1 MPGPPPKPK
10 SQRQNRIKRPELGL
24 VPAKEPSAI
33 VPKPPAGLTTQSR
46 KIWRAYWESQVSN
59 AADQQADMHRLQRW
73 IQYVDEYEKVSKV
86 FRSTRLVKGSMG
98 QPVLNPL
105 SGYLANVE
113 ANISRAENEMG
124 LTPLAR
130 LRLGIT
136 YGQAMLTAEALNRAL
151 DTATEAEPSA
161 EKEPEAWE
169 GQWEAV

>member
-1 MPGPPPKPK
+1 MPGPAPKPK
-10 SQRQNRIKRPELGL
+10 DQRQNRIKRPEIGL

-33 VPKPPAGLTTQSR
+33 VPKPPAGLLATTR

-59 AADQQADMHRLQRW
+59 TADQNADMHRLRRW
-73 IQYVDEYEKVSKV
+73 IEAVDEYEKVAKV
-86 FRSTRLVKGSMG
+86 FRKTRLVKGSMG

-105 SGYLANVE
+105 AAYLSTVE

-151 DTATEAEPSA
+151 DTATAEEPAA

-169 GQWEAV
+169 GEWEAV